1 MSSKSILV
9 SALAVAATLAW
20 QSVSAQ
26 AASEPVSREQR
37 KAETAAAN
45 KAGQLTPAGQGGAP
59 AAKPGAASGPT
70 VSREQRK
77 AETAAANKAGQ
88 LTPAGPGG
96 APQAKTTQAPS
107 TKTRAERKAET
118 ASAAKAGKLTPAG
131 EAGNQK

>member
-26 AASEPVSREQR
+26 SASEPVSRQQR

-59 AAKPGAASGPT
+59 QAKSTAKSTVSREQRKRETAAANKAGQLAPAGATQKGDDAERARKT
-70 VSREQRK
+70 TASREQRK
-77 AETAAANKAGQ
+77 AETAAANKAG
-88 LTPAGPGG
+88 
-96 APQAKTTQAPS
+96 
-107 TKTRAERKAET
+107 
-118 ASAAKAGKLTPAG
+118 KLTPAG
-131 EAGNQK
+131 EGAAQK